1 MRRACFSII
10 LYMTDSA
17 IDVEGLSPL
26 APLATD
32 SLFASKSGL
41 FDMAKDTHI
50 FRLMEPDETTI
61 SFVFVAV
68 NAKFETKSGPE
79 DSKNALHQVCE
90 VLVTSL
96 IYGSLRGVTLDVT
109 PIRWCQLF
117 SPYGNMLNLHSIPRY
132 LRSSTPMEA
141 SRGMIRR
148 RENERQHR

>member
-41 FDMAKDTHI
+41 FDMAKDTHV
-50 FRLMEPDETTI
+50 FRLMEPDGTTI

-141 SRGMIRR
+141 SREIIRR

>member
-10 LYMTDSA
+10 LYTTGSA

-41 FDMAKDTHI
+41 FALAKDIHV
-50 FRLMEPDETTI
+50 FRLMEPDGTTI
-61 SFVFVAV
+61 FFIFVAV
-68 NAKFETKSGPE
+68 NVKFETELGPE
-79 DSKNALHQVCE
+79 DGKNALHQVCG

-96 IYGSLRGVTLDVT
+96 SLRGVTLNVT

-117 SPYGNMLNLHSIPRY
+117 SPYGNILNLHSISRY
-132 LRSSTPMEA
+132 LRSSTRMEA
-141 SRGMIRR
+141 SSGMI
-148 RENERQHR
+148 

>member
-32 SLFASKSGL
+32 SFFASKSGL
-41 FDMAKDTHI
+41 FDMAKDTHV
-50 FRLMEPDETTI
+50 FRLMEPDGMTI

>member
-41 FDMAKDTHI
+41 FDMAKDTHV
-50 FRLMEPDETTI
+50 FRLMEPDGTTI

-96 IYGSLRGVTLDVT
+96 IYGCLRGVTLDVT

-117 SPYGNMLNLHSIPRY
+117 SPSGNMLNLHSIPRY

-141 SRGMIRR
+141 SRGMI
-148 RENERQHR
+148 